1 MPPTGASS
9 PGSPPRWRTCWRGP
23 LRRAR
28 WRRNCAAARGAA
40 VEDAAVLARRLDA
53 TPGTASAF
61 RAYEAER
68 RAGVRR
74 IQNQALRM
82 NQLARLPAGPL
93 SSLRDLA
100 MASLPG
106 PAERFAVRRMFDGP
120 PAVTLAR
127 APRPVRYA
135 KVGPLW
141 CTADRPAAGANRTA
155 GEGPPLWRSNWLG
168 VQAGPVLPA
177 RVADGIRSALDAGWR
192 PESPGSPFLLDRSA
206 GFEGAG

>member
-1 MPPTGASS
+1 MEDLLA
-9 PGSPPRWRTCWRGP
+9 RTTPESTVETELRHRPWRGGRGRVTL
-23 LRRAR
+23 LRD
-28 WRRNCAAARGAA
+28 AAHPMLPHLGQGAGQA

-68 RAGVRR
+68 RARVRW

-82 NQLARLPAGPL
+82 NKLGRLPAGPL

-120 PAVTLAR
+120 P
-127 APRPVRYA
+127 P
-135 KVGPLW
+135 
-141 CTADRPAAGANRTA
+141 
-155 GEGPPLWRSNWLG
+155 
-168 VQAGPVLPA
+168 
-177 RVADGIRSALDAGWR
+177 
-192 PESPGSPFLLDRSA
+192 
-206 GFEGAG
+206 